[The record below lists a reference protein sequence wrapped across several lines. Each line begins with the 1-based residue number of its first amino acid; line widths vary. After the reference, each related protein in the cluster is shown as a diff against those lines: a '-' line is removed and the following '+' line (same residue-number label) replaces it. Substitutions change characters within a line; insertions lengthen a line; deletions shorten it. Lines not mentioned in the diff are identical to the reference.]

1 MRLTAPRGS
10 TGRLVF
16 PGGAGRTLYLDG
28 AVAWSGRAP
37 AAGATAR
44 AVDGDVV
51 FDDIPAGAHVLTDVA
66 PRAGRCRARVV
77 IVHPDGHARRAT
89 VYVNG
94 HRRAVL
100 RTRKGLRRGLRVRL
114 IRTRTV
120 VRIVARTRGGR
131 TVTTTRRYARC

>member
-1 MRLTAPRGS
+1 
-10 TGRLVF
+10 
-16 PGGAGRTLYLDG
+16 
-28 AVAWSGRAP
+28 
-37 AAGATAR
+37 
-44 AVDGDVV
+44 VDGDVV

-66 PRAGRCRARVV
+66 PRAARCRTRVV

-100 RTRKGLRRGLRVRL
+100 RTRMGLRRGLRVRL